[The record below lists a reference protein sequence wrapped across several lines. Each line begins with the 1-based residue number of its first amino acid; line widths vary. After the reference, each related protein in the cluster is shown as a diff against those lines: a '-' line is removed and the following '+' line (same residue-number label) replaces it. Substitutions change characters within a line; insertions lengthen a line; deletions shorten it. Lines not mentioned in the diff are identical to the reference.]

1 MRIRERCGEG
11 DIQFFEAEIV
21 RALKAVSD
29 LFEVIFIQRAY
40 VLLSI
45 ELGLRLDLAGVPGL

>member
-11 DIQFFEAEIV
+11 DIRFFEAEIV

-29 LFEVIFIQRAY
+29 LFEFIFIQRAY